1 MMKEKKMTMQKLM
14 YTSALASLFAAME
27 SGNFIVMIMGA
38 LFAHVLM
45 EAAFMMTEEG
55 EKKKED

>member
-1 MMKEKKMTMQKLM
+1 MQKLM

-27 SGNFIVMIMGA
+27 SRNFIVMIMGA

-55 EKKKED
+55 KKKKED